1 MFPTLAFACGLAAVF
16 CGLGLSVSFLG
27 GVFGGS
33 SSGSGA
39 GENVLGAFLLAGLS
53 SGVSIAMGLQ
63 LLEIVNIPLPSLE
76 LNLNDNGGGSVAT
89 AAATANGNEN
99 GNGECVAC
107 SQIAFD
113 QEGNILQ
120 SSNEATASSS
130 SSTSSSTTT
139 DTNTDATSDINSL
152 FRTFLL
158 GGSSAL
164 VASPC
169 ATPVLTSILA
179 FVAATKD
186 PTLGAILLLTY
197 TVGYSTP
204 LLVVAASGGQALV
217 NLQSSGGE
225 DGEEGGIVGKIGQLV
240 NPLTASVLIWYGVNG
255 FLDALFGD
263 PSLAGLAPIFD

>member
-76 LNLNDNGGGSVAT
+76 LNLNDNGGGSVA
-89 AAATANGNEN
+89 AAATGNEN

-130 SSTSSSTTT
+130 SSTSSSTT
-139 DTNTDATSDINSL
+139 TDATSDINSL